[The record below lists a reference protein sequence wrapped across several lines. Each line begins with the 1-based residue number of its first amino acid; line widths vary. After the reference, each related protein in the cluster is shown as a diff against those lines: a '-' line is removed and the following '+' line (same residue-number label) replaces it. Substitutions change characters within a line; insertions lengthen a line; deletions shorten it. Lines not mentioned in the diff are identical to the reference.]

1 METGDGALVLPV
13 SEDGVGEVRGTGAGG
28 HHQDQPTQARAQGT
42 RGQVADTWRA
52 IYDTQSL
59 TTQWET
65 GLSYHVLLRCL
76 HNPLNAL

>member
-59 TTQWET
+59 TTQWENRF
-65 GLSYHVLLRCL
+65 VLPCIVEMF
-76 HNPLNAL
+76 A